1 MDIKGTT
8 RVCGLIGNPVGH
20 SVSPAI
26 HNNLA
31 QLTGKDMVY
40 TTFKVE
46 KGDVASA
53 VRGAYSLNILGL
65 NVTVP
70 HKSEVIDSLVDID
83 PLAKAIGAVNTLV
96 RVDGGFKGY
105 NTDILGLARE
115 LEDEGI
121 ELADSKVIILGA
133 GGAARAITFLCSSKN
148 AQCVYLLNRTVD
160 KAEAIAQAVNAHF
173 NNDKV
178 IPMNIADYA
187 DIPGEDYVVIQTT
200 SVGLHPNDEAVV
212 IDDEAFY
219 KKAAVGVD
227 IIYNPAKTKF
237 MKLIKAQGKNAYNGL
252 KMLLYQ
258 GVSASSSG
266 MTVRLLR
273 KRLMR
278 CISVFR
284 RSLGLM
290 NRKNNIIL
298 IGFMGSGKTT
308 FGRWITRTHNM
319 EFLDTDE
326 YIENKYNKL
335 IKDIFRDSGEE
346 TFRDMET
353 QAIKELAQV
362 CDNCVISVGGGLP
375 VREVNRSLLKELG
388 IVVYLEAS
396 VDELVKRLSKDTS
409 RPLLAGGNLREKIE
423 SLMTA
428 REALYKDAA
437 DVIVKTD
444 GRRFEDMYADIVSA
458 VNIGIMED

>member
-31 QLTGKDMVY
+31 RLTGKDMVY

-46 KGDVASA
+46 KGDVEAA

-70 HKSEVIDSLVDID
+70 HKSAVIDSLVDID

-121 ELADSKVIILGA
+121 ELENSKVIILGA

-173 NNDKV
+173 NNEKV

-187 DIPGEDYVVIQTT
+187 DIPGDDYIVIQTT
-200 SVGLHPNDEAVV
+200 SVGLHPNDTAVV
-212 IDDEAFY
+212 IDDEEFY

-227 IIYNPAKTKF
+227 IIYNPAET
-237 MKLIKAQGKNAYNGL
+237 
-252 KMLLYQ
+252 ML
-258 GVSASSSG
+258 
-266 MTVRLLR
+266 
-273 KRLMR
+273 
-278 CISVFR
+278 
-284 RSLGLM
+284 
-290 NRKNNIIL
+290 
-298 IGFMGSGKTT
+298 
-308 FGRWITRTHNM
+308 
-319 EFLDTDE
+319 
-326 YIENKYNKL
+326 
-335 IKDIFRDSGEE
+335 
-346 TFRDMET
+346 
-353 QAIKELAQV
+353 
-362 CDNCVISVGGGLP
+362 
-375 VREVNRSLLKELG
+375 
-388 IVVYLEAS
+388 
-396 VDELVKRLSKDTS
+396 
-409 RPLLAGGNLREKIE
+409 
-423 SLMTA
+423 
-428 REALYKDAA
+428 
-437 DVIVKTD
+437 
-444 GRRFEDMYADIVSA
+444 
-458 VNIGIMED
+458 

>member
-31 QLTGKDMVY
+31 RLTGKDMVY

-46 KGDVASA
+46 KGDVEAA

-96 RVDGGFKGY
+96 RADGGFKGY

-133 GGAARAITFLCSSKN
+133 GGAARAITFLCSSKG
-148 AQCVYLLNRTVD
+148 AKKIYLLNRSVD
-160 KAEAIAQAVNAHF
+160 KAQDIADAVNTHF
-173 NNDKV
+173 NNEKV

-187 DIPGEDYVVIQTT
+187 DIPGDDYIVIQTT
-200 SVGLHPNDEAVV
+200 SVGLHPNDTAVV
-212 IDDEAFY
+212 IDDESFY

-227 IIYNPAKTKF
+227 IIYNPAETMF
-237 MKLIKAQGKNAYNGL
+237 MKLIKAQGKKAYNGL

-258 GVSASSSG
+258 GVSAYE
-266 MTVRLLR
+266 LWNDC
-273 KRLMR
+273 K
-278 CISVFR
+278 IS
-284 RSLGLM
+284 
-290 NRKNNIIL
+290 K
-298 IGFMGSGKTT
+298 K
-308 FGRWITRTHNM
+308 
-319 EFLDTDE
+319 EADE
-326 YIENKYNKL
+326 VYKCLE
-335 IKDIFRDSGEE
+335 
-346 TFRDMET
+346 
-353 QAIKELAQV
+353 
-362 CDNCVISVGGGLP
+362 
-375 VREVNRSLLKELG
+375 KELG
-388 IVVYLEAS
+388 INE
-396 VDELVKRLSKDTS
+396 
-409 RPLLAGGNLREKIE
+409 
-423 SLMTA
+423 
-428 REALYKDAA
+428 
-437 DVIVKTD
+437 
-444 GRRFEDMYADIVSA
+444 
-458 VNIGIMED
+458 

>member
-96 RVDGGFKGY
+96 RV
-105 NTDILGLARE
+105 
-115 LEDEGI
+115 DEGI

-258 GVSASSSG
+258 GVSAYE
-266 MTVRLLR
+266 LWNDC
-273 KRLMR
+273 K
-278 CISVFR
+278 
-284 RSLGLM
+284 
-290 NRKNNIIL
+290 
-298 IGFMGSGKTT
+298 
-308 FGRWITRTHNM
+308 ITK
-319 EFLDTDE
+319 EEADE
-326 YIENKYNKL
+326 VYKCL
-335 IKDIFRDSGEE
+335 
-346 TFRDMET
+346 
-353 QAIKELAQV
+353 Q
-362 CDNCVISVGGGLP
+362 
-375 VREVNRSLLKELG
+375 KELG
-388 IVVYLEAS
+388 INE
-396 VDELVKRLSKDTS
+396 
-409 RPLLAGGNLREKIE
+409 
-423 SLMTA
+423 
-428 REALYKDAA
+428 
-437 DVIVKTD
+437 
-444 GRRFEDMYADIVSA
+444 
-458 VNIGIMED
+458 

>member
-31 QLTGKDMVY
+31 RLTGKDMVY

-46 KGDVASA
+46 RGDVEAA

-133 GGAARAITFLCSSKN
+133 GGAARAITFLCSSKG
-148 AQCVYLLNRTVD
+148 AKKIYLLNRSVD
-160 KAEAIAQAVNAHF
+160 KAQDIAHAVNTHF
-173 NNDKV
+173 NNEKV

-187 DIPGEDYVVIQTT
+187 DIPGDDYIVIQTT
-200 SVGLHPNDEAVV
+200 SVGLHPNDTAVV
-212 IDDEAFY
+212 IDDESFY

-237 MKLIKAQGKNAYNGL
+237 MKLIKAQGKKAYNGL

-258 GVSASSSG
+258 GVSAYE
-266 MTVRLLR
+266 LWNDC
-273 KRLMR
+273 K
-278 CISVFR
+278 IS
-284 RSLGLM
+284 
-290 NRKNNIIL
+290 K
-298 IGFMGSGKTT
+298 K
-308 FGRWITRTHNM
+308 
-319 EFLDTDE
+319 EADE
-326 YIENKYNKL
+326 VYKCLE
-335 IKDIFRDSGEE
+335 
-346 TFRDMET
+346 
-353 QAIKELAQV
+353 
-362 CDNCVISVGGGLP
+362 
-375 VREVNRSLLKELG
+375 KELG
-388 IVVYLEAS
+388 INE
-396 VDELVKRLSKDTS
+396 
-409 RPLLAGGNLREKIE
+409 
-423 SLMTA
+423 
-428 REALYKDAA
+428 
-437 DVIVKTD
+437 
-444 GRRFEDMYADIVSA
+444 
-458 VNIGIMED
+458 

>member
-31 QLTGKDMVY
+31 RLTGKDMVY

-133 GGAARAITFLCSSKN
+133 GGAARAITFLCSSKG
-148 AQCVYLLNRTVD
+148 AKKIYLLNRSVD
-160 KAEAIAQAVNAHF
+160 KAQDIAHAVNTHF
-173 NNDKV
+173 HNEKV

-187 DIPGEDYVVIQTT
+187 DIPGDDYIVIQTT
-200 SVGLHPNDEAVV
+200 SVGLHPNDTAVV

-219 KKAAVGVD
+219 KKVKVGVD
-227 IIYNPAKTKF
+227 IIYNPSETRF
-237 MKLIKAQGKNAYNGL
+237 MKMCKNAGKPACNGL

-258 GVSASSSG
+258 GVAAYELWND
-266 MTVRLLR
+266 V
-273 KRLMR
+273 
-278 CISVFR
+278 SVT
-284 RSLGLM
+284 
-290 NRKNNIIL
+290 KEQAD
-298 IGFMGSGKTT
+298 KV
-308 FGRWITRTHNM
+308 
-319 EFLDTDE
+319 
-326 YIENKYNKL
+326 YNK
-335 IKDIFRDSGEE
+335 
-346 TFRDMET
+346 M
-353 QAIKELAQV
+353 KE
-362 CDNCVISVGGGLP
+362 
-375 VREVNRSLLKELG
+375 ELG
-388 IVVYLEAS
+388 IE
-396 VDELVKRLSKDTS
+396 
-409 RPLLAGGNLREKIE
+409 
-423 SLMTA
+423 
-428 REALYKDAA
+428 
-437 DVIVKTD
+437 
-444 GRRFEDMYADIVSA
+444 
-458 VNIGIMED
+458 